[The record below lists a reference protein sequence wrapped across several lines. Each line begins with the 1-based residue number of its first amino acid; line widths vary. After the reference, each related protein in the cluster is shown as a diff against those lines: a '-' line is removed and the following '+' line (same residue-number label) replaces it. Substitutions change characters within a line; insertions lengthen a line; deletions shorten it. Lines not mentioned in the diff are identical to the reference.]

1 MQKNIEY
8 NKTEKCFLLNKKI
21 KLDSEYIENLVG
33 KRNLEDLIK
42 LEDNLYYYKN
52 KSLIEILYNISNY
65 KEINFKNNDT
75 DDYRFNNL
83 EIKLNEPPN
92 FIDPPNVTILKKGT
106 PKLITSGAYA
116 GQYRNMYWKI
126 RDNQNI
132 EYYIMHINDD
142 IFAKFSIQDKHRV
155 FNFNNERPTW
165 YLHSGQYIASMF
177 PKDEK
182 KITVYL
188 HQYIMNVHFED
199 NTNMKKTV
207 DHINRDKLDN
217 RIENLRFANMSEQNS
232 NRDKQK
238 RQKNA
243 CELPEG
249 IQQKDLPIYVCY
261 HKRCYD
267 IENNSWREFF
277 TIDKR
282 HPKLDKSW
290 ESSKSNNVTI
300 KEKLDQTKLKLKH
313 LNGEITNEEYKKISE
328 PNFKLFK
335 GLRLS
340 IDKKYNKYK
349 FEYEN
354 RSIKPCIN
362 YKMVLTHNDLQ
373 LMIDKFIDL
382 LNDKYKD
389 NKEYNKMAYYKLEK
403 PVILDFSS
411 VNNEIIE
418 DDLLS
423 DLPPL
428 VPCIEKLCF
437 SVPLET
443 NNDIQDSADDVVT
456 TQHTIHN
463 SLSNDSDNVQPRQ
476 ASTRTTPT
484 VQRGKYTVK
493 PDVPDNFS
501 LYKEKDSWYLSFSKS
516 INTIRHSKKIV
527 MKCMC
532 IQTELDRLIDEINES
547 YPDLN
552 IQKYTV
558 QNPYDF
564 TDNKPLK
571 ENNKPVLPD
580 NFSICHVTGKDH
592 IQFSKT
598 IDDKKISY
606 KKVIKSYDLQKELD
620 NFVNY
625 LNQEYKLNITEQ
637 KVIDLNN
644 WKTSNKVN

>member
-8 NKTEKCFLLNKKI
+8 NKTENCFLLNKKI
-21 KLDSEYIENLVG
+21 KLDSEYVENLVG

-52 KSLIEILYNISNY
+52 KSLIELLFDINNY
-65 KEINFKNNDT
+65 KEIKFKNKDT
-75 DDYRFNNL
+75 DDYRKDNL
-83 EIKLNEPPN
+83 EIKLNDPIKFIEPV
-92 FIDPPNVTILKKGT
+92 NVIILEYGS
-106 PKLITSGAYA
+106 PKLITSGAQA
-116 GQYRNMYWKI
+116 GKERNMYWKVK
-126 RDNQNI
+126 DNQNN
-132 EYYIMHINDD
+132 EYYIMHINDTT
-142 IFAKFSIQDKHRV
+142 FTNFSIKSLDKVLNYNGTRLC
-155 FNFNNERPTW
+155 W
-165 YLHSGQYIASMF
+165 YLNLNGYIASSL
-177 PKDEK
+177 KLGEEK
-182 KITVYL
+182 KCIYL
-188 HQYIMNVHFED
+188 HQYIMDVHSED
-199 NTNMKKTV
+199 NTDMKKTV

-217 RIENLRFANMSEQNS
+217 RTENLRFANMSEQNS
-232 NRDKQK
+232 NRNKQK

-267 IENNSWREFF
+267 TENNSWREFF

-313 LNGEITNEEYKKISE
+313 LNGEITDQEYKKIVE
-328 PNFKLFK
+328 PEYKLFK

-354 RSIKPCIN
+354 RSVKPCIN

-389 NKEYNKMAYYKLEK
+389 NKEYNKMVYYKLEK
-403 PVILDFSS
+403 PVLLDFSN

-423 DLPPL
+423 
-428 VPCIEKLCF
+428 
-437 SVPLET
+437 ET

-463 SLSNDSDNVQPRQ
+463 SLSNDSDNVQPGH

-484 VQRGKYTVK
+484 AQRAKYTVK

-501 LYKEKDSWYLSFSKS
+501 IYKEKDSWYLSFSKS
-516 INTIRHSKKIV
+516 INTIRHNKKNV

-532 IQTELDRLIDEINES
+532 IQTELDKLIDEINEAF
-547 YPDLN
+547 PNLN
-552 IQKYTV
+552 IEKYTV
-558 QNPYDF
+558 KNPYDF
-564 TDNKPLK
+564 TDKTQLK
-571 ENNKPVLPD
+571 ENNKPVLPR
-580 NFSICHVTGKDH
+580 NFSIYNGAGKDY
-592 IQFSKT
+592 IQFSKK
-598 IDDKKISY
+598 IDDKKVSY
-606 KKVIKSYDLQKELD
+606 KTGIKSYDLQKELD
-620 NFVNY
+620 TFVNY
-625 LNQEYKLNITEQ
+625 LNQEYKLNLAEQ
-637 KVIDLNN
+637 KVVDLND
-644 WKTSNKVN
+644 WKTTNKIK

>member
-1 MQKNIEY
+1 
-8 NKTEKCFLLNKKI
+8 
-21 KLDSEYIENLVG
+21 
-33 KRNLEDLIK
+33 
-42 LEDNLYYYKN
+42 
-52 KSLIEILYNISNY
+52 
-65 KEINFKNNDT
+65 
-75 DDYRFNNL
+75 
-83 EIKLNEPPN
+83 
-92 FIDPPNVTILKKGT
+92 
-106 PKLITSGAYA
+106 
-116 GQYRNMYWKI
+116 MYWKVK
-126 RDNQNI
+126 DNQNI

-142 IFAKFSIQDKHRV
+142 IFAKFSIQNKHIV

-188 HQYIMNVHFED
+188 HQYIMDVHFEN
-199 NTNMKKTV
+199 NTDMKKTV

-217 RIENLRFANMSEQNS
+217 RRENLRFANMSEQNS

-243 CELPEG
+243 CDLPEG

-267 IENNSWREFF
+267 TENNSWREFF

-300 KEKLDQTKLKLKH
+300 KEKLDQVKLKLKH
-313 LNGEITNEEYKKISE
+313 LNGEVTDQEYKKMVE
-328 PNFKLFK
+328 PEFKLFK

-354 RSIKPCIN
+354 RSLKPCIN

-403 PVILDFSS
+403 QVILDFSS

-423 DLPPL
+423 DDST
-428 VPCIEKLCF
+428 E
-437 SVPLET
+437 
-443 NNDIQDSADDVVT
+443 DITPTQYTMYNSGNVVT
-456 TQHTIHN
+456 NTTHVQHTVHN
-463 SLSNDSDNVQPRQ
+463 SNEVVAS
-476 ASTRTTPT
+476 ASTQTN
-484 VQRGKYTVK
+484 KYTKK

-501 LYKEKDSWYLSFSKS
+501 LYKEKESFYLSFSKH
-516 INTIRHSKKIV
+516 INTIRYNKKIV

-532 IQTELDRLIDEINES
+532 IQTELDRLIDEINK
-547 YPDLN
+547 DFTNLN
-552 IQKYTV
+552 IEKYTV
-558 QNPYDF
+558 KNPYDF
-564 TDNKPLK
+564 TDKTQLK

-580 NFSICHVTGKDH
+580 NFCICHVTGKDY
-592 IQFSKT
+592 IQFTKT
-598 IDDKKISY
+598 IDGKKVSY

-620 NFVNY
+620 NFINY
-625 LNQEYKLNITEQ
+625 MNQEYKLNILEQ
-637 KVIDLNN
+637 KVVDLNN
-644 WKTSNKVN
+644 WKTSNKIK

>member
-1 MQKNIEY
+1 MQKSIEY
-8 NKTEKCFLLNKKI
+8 NKTEQCFLLNKKI
-21 KLDSEYIENLVG
+21 KIDSECVENVVG

-65 KEINFKNNDT
+65 KEIKFKNKDT
-75 DDYRFNNL
+75 DDYRKNNL
-83 EIKLNEPPN
+83 EIKLNDPIKFNEPV
-92 FIDPPNVTILKKGT
+92 NVTILEYGS
-106 PKLITSGAYA
+106 PKLITSGAYS
-116 GQYRNMYWKI
+116 GQYRNMYWKV
-126 RDNQNI
+126 RDSKNI
-132 EYYIMHINDD
+132 EYYIMHINDN
-142 IFAKFSIQDKHRV
+142 IYTKFSAEDKNIV
-155 FNFNNERPTW
+155 LNFNDERPTW
-165 YLHSGQYIASMF
+165 YLHSAQYIASMF
-177 PKDEK
+177 LKEDK

-188 HQYIMNVHFED
+188 HQYIMDVHFED

-217 RIENLRFANMSEQNS
+217 RKDNLRLANMSEQNS

-243 CELPEG
+243 CDLPEG
-249 IQQKDLPIYVCY
+249 IQQKDLPIHVCY

-267 IENNSWREFF
+267 KENNSWREFF

-290 ESSKSNNVTI
+290 ASSKSNNVSI
-300 KEKLDQTKLKLKH
+300 KEKLEQTKLKLKQ
-313 LNGEITNEEYKKISE
+313 LNGEITNEEYKKIAE

-403 PVILDFSS
+403 PVLLDFSN

-418 DDLLS
+418 DDFLS
-423 DLPPL
+423 
-428 VPCIEKLCF
+428 
-437 SVPLET
+437 ET
-443 NNDIQDSADDVVT
+443 NNDISDSTENVVT
-456 TQHTIHN
+456 NTYDTVHN
-463 SLSNDSDNVQPRQ
+463 SNTVLENV
-476 ASTRTTPT
+476 STQTN
-484 VQRGKYTVK
+484 KYTTK
-493 PDVPDNFS
+493 PDLPDNFS
-501 LYKEKDSWYLSFSKS
+501 LYKEKDCFYLSFSKH
-516 INTIRHSKKIV
+516 INKIRYNKKFI

-558 QNPYDF
+558 KNPYDF

-644 WKTSNKVN
+644 WKTSNKVK